1 MRIRRRG
8 PQGIVEGDMTP
19 MIDCAFQ
26 LISFFMFV
34 INFNDTEQDQR
45 VTLPASELAKPP
57 AAPYDYPLTIHLTK
71 NDHFVYGGREL
82 TTFEELQSQLLKET
96 QIINR
101 LTSKKVE
108 DVTVIVRADEDAK
121 TGMVQRVI
129 QACQK
134 LAFEKFALRG
144 KQSEIRTIGGG

>member
-1 MRIRRRG
+1 VRIRRKG

-34 INFNDTEQDQR
+34 INFNDAEQDQR

-57 AAPYDYPLTIHLTK
+57 VAPYDYPLTIHLTR
-71 NDHFVYGGREL
+71 NDHFIYGGREL
-82 TTFEELQSQLLKET
+82 TTFEALQSELLKET
-96 QIINR
+96 QIIKR
-101 LTSKKVE
+101 LTSRKVP
-108 DVTVIVRADEDAK
+108 DVTVIIRADEDAK

-129 QACQK
+129 QTCQK

-144 KQSEIRTIGGG
+144 KQSEIRTLGGG

>member
-1 MRIRRRG
+1 MRIRRKG

-34 INFNDTEQDQR
+34 INFNDAEQDQR

-57 AAPYDYPLTIHLTK
+57 AAPYDYPLTIHLTE

-82 TTFEELQSQLLKET
+82 TSFDALQSELIKEN

-101 LTSKKVE
+101 LTSQNVS
-108 DVTVIVRADEDAK
+108 DVTVIIRADENAK
-121 TGMVQRVI
+121 TGMVQRLI
-129 QACQK
+129 QTCQK
-134 LAFEKFALRG
+134 LAFERFALRG

>member
-1 MRIRRRG
+1 MRFRRRG

-19 MIDCAFQ
+19 MIDCAFL

-34 INFNDTEQDQR
+34 INFTDGEQDQR

-57 AAPYDYPLTIHLTK
+57 VAPYDYPLTIHLTK

-82 TTFEELQSQLLKET
+82 TSFDQLQSQLLKET

-101 LTSKKVE
+101 LTNKKLE
-108 DVTVIVRADEDAK
+108 DVTVIIRADEDAK

-129 QACQK
+129 QTCQK

>member
-1 MRIRRRG
+1 
-8 PQGIVEGDMTP
+8 

-96 QIINR
+96 QIIKR

-134 LAFEKFALRG
+134 LAFERFALRG
-144 KQSEIRTIGGG
+144 KQSETRTIGGG

>member
-1 MRIRRRG
+1 MRIRRKG

-57 AAPYDYPLTIHLTK
+57 VAPYEHPLTIHLTK

-82 TTFEELQSQLLKET
+82 TTFEELQSELLKET
-96 QIINR
+96 QIIKR
-101 LTSKKVE
+101 LTSKKVA

>member
-1 MRIRRRG
+1 MRIRSKG
-8 PQGIVEGDMTP
+8 PHGIVEGDMTP

-34 INFNDTEQDQR
+34 INFTDAEQDQR

-57 AAPYDYPLTIHLTK
+57 VAPYDYPLTIHLTR
-71 NDHFVYGGREL
+71 NDHFIYGGREL
-82 TTFEELQSQLLKET
+82 TTFEALQSELVKET
-96 QIINR
+96 QIISR
-101 LTSKKVE
+101 LTSKKLG
-108 DVTVIVRADEDAK
+108 DVTVIIRADEDSK

-129 QACQK
+129 QTCQK
-134 LAFEKFALRG
+134 LAFERFALRG

>member
-1 MRIRRRG
+1 MRIRARG
-8 PQGIVEGDMTP
+8 PHGIVEGDMTP

-34 INFNDTEQDQR
+34 INFTDAEQDER
-45 VTLPASELAKPP
+45 VALPASELAKPP

-71 NDHFVYGGREL
+71 NDHFIYGGREL
-82 TTFEELQSQLLKET
+82 TSFESLQSELLKET
-96 QIINR
+96 QIIQQ
-101 LTSKKVE
+101 LIKKNLA
-108 DVTVIVRADEDAK
+108 DVTVIIRADSDAK

-129 QACQK
+129 QTCQK

-144 KQSEIRTIGGG
+144 KQSEIRTIGGT

>member
-34 INFNDTEQDQR
+34 LNFNDVEQDQR

-57 AAPYDYPLTIHLTK
+57 VAPYDYPLTIHLTK
-71 NDHFVYGGREL
+71 DDHFVYGGEEL
-82 TTFEELQSQLLKET
+82 TTFDALQSQLLKET

-101 LTSKKVE
+101 LTDKKIG
-108 DVTVIVRADEDAK
+108 DVTVIIRADEDAK
-121 TGMVQRVI
+121 TGMVQKVI

-134 LAFEKFALRG
+134 LAFERLALRG